1 MDGPRGRFQRLR
13 SLEHPHNLHLA
24 IPLDEEDQIALMN
37 RMPQPFVQIVAF
49 LKAAEALSNLHNL
62 RSISAT
68 KGRGAGRVVERN
80 IVANVDEVCP
90 CSGQDNQFYYA

>member
-1 MDGPRGRFQRLR
+1 MDCPRGRFQRLR

-49 LKAAEALSNLHNL
+49 LKAAEALFNLHNL

-68 KGRGAGRVVERN
+68 KDAARDGLSRA
-80 IVANVDEVCP
+80 I
-90 CSGQDNQFYYA
+90 